1 MKSFFEFQQKIGD
14 KKEQGF
20 DLTRFFFFFFSPS
33 YLQKLTY
40 EYDS

>member
-1 MKSFFEFQQKIGD
+1 MKSFFLSFQQKIGD
-14 KKEQGF
+14 KKEQVF
-20 DLTRFFFFFFSPS
+20 DLTGFFFFSPS